1 MAQLNFLV
9 IIGRTNSFVPQET
22 IDRIRPIQKIRA
34 TMPAINKQVQQK
46 PAKPALNLIQAKRQ
60 VLKTMVGQTLKE
72 DRILE
77 LARET
82 VMRAATVMGAAMVA
96 ATVMGAAMA
105 KVTPAKVLNRTSRG
119 FTRQVFPAISAP
131 SF

>member
-1 MAQLNFLV
+1 
-9 IIGRTNSFVPQET
+9 
-22 IDRIRPIQKIRA
+22 
-34 TMPAINKQVQQK
+34 MPAINKQVQQK

-82 VMRAATVMGAAMVA
+82 VMRAATAA
-96 ATVMGAAMA
+96 ATVMGAATAAAAMA
-105 KVTPAKVLNRTSRG
+105 KVTPTKVLNRTSKG

>member
-1 MAQLNFLV
+1 
-9 IIGRTNSFVPQET
+9 
-22 IDRIRPIQKIRA
+22 
-34 TMPAINKQVQQK
+34 MPAINKQLQQK

-82 VMRAATVMGAAMVA
+82 VMRAATAAATVAATVMGAATVA